1 MKSSPQHRS
10 TATGLTLLEMLICL
24 AILALTTAVALPQ
37 ATHALAQ
44 QRIRQHMLLLHAQLA
59 MARST
64 AITKSAPVSLCAS
77 RDGALCQLDGD
88 WSSGRLM
95 YLDRGKAAHPKIQ
108 ADILLTTTAD
118 TLPSGATI
126 KTSHNRRRIRFQ
138 PDGRS
143 AGSNATFYF
152 CYAGRLQGKVV
163 VNNLGRTRSERPKHP
178 QSCT

>member
-1 MKSSPQHRS
+1 MKSPPTHRS
-10 TATGLTLLEMLICL
+10 TSTGLTLLEMLICL

-37 ATHALAQ
+37 ATHTLAQ
-44 QRIRQHMLLLHAQLA
+44 QRIRQHMLLLHTQLA

-64 AITKSAPVSLCAS
+64 AITKSTPVSLCAS
-77 RDGALCQLDGD
+77 QDGALCQLDGD

-95 YLDRGKAAHPKIQ
+95 YLDRSRTAHPKLQ
-108 ADILLTTTAD
+108 TDILLATAAD
-118 TLPSGATI
+118 TLPAGATI

-163 VNNLGRTRSERPKHP
+163 VNNLGRTRSERATRP
-178 QSCT
+178 QPCT

>member
-95 YLDRGKAAHPKIQ
+95 YLDRGKTAHPKYRRTYFWQ
-108 ADILLTTTAD
+108 QRPTYCPPGQPSRPATTAD
-118 TLPSGATI
+118 ASAFSLMAAAQAAMPRSTSATRA
-126 KTSHNRRRIRFQ
+126 NCRE
-138 PDGRS
+138 RS
-143 AGSNATFYF
+143 
-152 CYAGRLQGKVV
+152 
-163 VNNLGRTRSERPKHP
+163 
-178 QSCT
+178 